1 MCRKSGHEIKLEVN
15 LWIYIIY
22 KNKKRKKIEK
32 FWDTVEG
39 ISNETE
45 ENTICKP
52 VRRRYQ

>member
-32 FWDTVEG
+32 FWDTVEDL
-39 ISNETE
+39 TTFYF
-45 ENTICKP
+45 ENNL
-52 VRRRYQ
+52 